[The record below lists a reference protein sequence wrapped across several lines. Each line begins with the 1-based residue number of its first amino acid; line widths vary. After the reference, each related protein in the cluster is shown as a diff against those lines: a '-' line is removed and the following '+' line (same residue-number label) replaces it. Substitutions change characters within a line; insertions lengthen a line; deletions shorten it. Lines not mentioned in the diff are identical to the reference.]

1 MSSWHL
7 FSKNTNEELKR
18 TNPEMNYSE
27 RLQIISARWKERKDQ
42 QNGTTAS
49 ESSIQEALNQLHEAE
64 LRAEPTEEMI
74 EDILVPILK
83 MKGKEFDD
91 FIQGQ
96 HWLDF
101 GKVLTIAIG
110 QPDRKM
116 ACRFLRRVL
125 PLREVHTYC
134 VLSHETVPQVKG
146 IDMLFWCLYHLT
158 EGQCMIQLLDDL
170 VSVKTKPLPETHQIY
185 QRMGMRI
192 LYDMGEMVQLKNGDN
207 LSSSMLTG
215 RHLKKI
221 PLETLEKLIRQI
233 STRAMF
239 MDSPSECSFSESF
252 WKAVAN
258 FSFVFNVINYTKILH
273 HLLLEDRYIASP
285 LTFKLLSILGEEG
298 EAIASRVFCA
308 KPDENLTMGEQYCT
322 YIMDKY
328 GEESFYDVIEQTALS
343 LCFPR
348 ELTAEGPIR
357 ETVLGAIRQR
367 RVVYSANLRKLMTIS
382 EDYFEKKINEVFFST
397 QEEIRPEDMCF
408 QTADNCLFSL
418 DELSYLKKKGANP
431 FTNLSLTEEDKKRID
446 QVISSQRA
454 VLERISESSDAFCD
468 PRLISQHR
476 SSHLDAMMNKSIFL
490 GYATKFSVA
499 LDKIFTSNIILSS
512 VMMYM
517 YEPHLLRPRSE
528 LTDYRQGF
536 QSLGQFVSIQDD
548 IVIGKM
554 WHKVADTTASYEHRR
569 KNFTWILIF
578 LMEMYGQ
585 VAVNLFAYVVENFVM
600 CLP

>member
-27 RLQIISARWKERKDQ
+27 RLQIISARWKDKKEQ
-42 QNGTTAS
+42 QNGTPAN
-49 ESSIQEALNQLHEAE
+49 EDVIHQALEQLQEKE

-74 EDILVPILK
+74 ENILVPILK
-83 MKGKEFDD
+83 MKGREFDD
-91 FIQGQ
+91 FIRGQ
-96 HWLDF
+96 SWMDF

-116 ACRFLRRVL
+116 ACRFIRRVI
-125 PLREVHTYC
+125 PLKEVHNYGI
-134 VLSHETVPQVKG
+134 LYHETIPEVKG
-146 IDMLFWCLYHLT
+146 IDVLFWCLYNLMD
-158 EGQCMIQLLDDL
+158 GQCMLQLLDDL
-170 VSVKTKPLPETHQIY
+170 VSVVRNPIPETHQFY

-192 LYDMGEMVQLKNGDN
+192 LYDMEELIQLKNGDK

-221 PLETLEKLIRQI
+221 PLETLEKLIRLM
-233 STRAMF
+233 STQAMF
-239 MDSPSECSFSESF
+239 VETPTQCSFSESF
-252 WKAVAN
+252 WKAAAN
-258 FSFVFNVINYTKILH
+258 FSFIFNVINYTKILH
-273 HLLLEDRYIASP
+273 HLLLDDRFIASSM
-285 LTFKLLSILGEEG
+285 TFKLLSILGEEG
-298 EAIASRVFCA
+298 ELIASKVFFA

-328 GEESFYDVIEQTALS
+328 GEENFYNAIEQTALCR
-343 LCFPR
+343 CFPR
-348 ELTAEGPIR
+348 ESIDSETIR
-357 ETVLGAIRQR
+357 EAILGSIRQR
-367 RVVYSANLRKLMTIS
+367 KIVYTANLRKFMTLT
-382 EDYFEKKINEVFFST
+382 EDYFDRKINDVFFST
-397 QEEIRPEDMCF
+397 QEEIQPEDICF

-418 DELSYLKKKGANP
+418 DELPYLKKKGANP
-431 FTNLSLTEEDKKRID
+431 FTNMNLSEEDKKRID
-446 QVISSQRA
+446 QVILNQRT
-454 VLERISESSDAFCD
+454 VLERITESSDAYCD

-499 LDKIFTSNIILSS
+499 LDKIFISNIILSS

-517 YEPHLLRPRSE
+517 YEPHLLHPRSE

-536 QSLGQFVSIQDD
+536 QPLGRFVSIQDD

-554 WHKVADTTASYEHRR
+554 WCKVADTSISYEIRR
-569 KNFTWILIF
+569 KNFTWLLIF

-585 VAVNLFAYVVENFVM
+585 IAVNLFAYVVENFVM